1 MDENDFDDLIA
12 EGLRAG
18 VPQRLLLVLL
28 NAEIENGDGPEESSG
43 TLTPVM
49 VNDVELAAEVT
60 LEALLEEAD
69 SVGQPWNMVMVSTLA
84 GEGGAMPDSDEA
96 KPHLEKMAG
105 DVLQGRDLAGYA
117 IFDREGTRLA
127 VSPGPSD

>member
-1 MDENDFDDLIA
+1 MDDNDFDDLIA
-12 EGLRAG
+12 EGLSEG

-28 NAEIENGDGPEESSG
+28 DAEIATGEGPEETTG

-49 VNDVELAAEVT
+49 VNDVELASEVT

-84 GEGGAMPDSDEA
+84 GEGGAMPSSDDA

-117 IFDREGTRLA
+117 IFDREGNRLA
-127 VSPGPSD
+127 VSAGPSG

>member
-12 EGLRAG
+12 EGLREG

-28 NAEIENGDGPEESSG
+28 DAEIATGDGPDETSG

-49 VNDVELAAEVT
+49 VNDVELTPEVT

-84 GEGGAMPDSDEA
+84 GDGGAMPGSDEA
-96 KPHLEKMAG
+96 KPHLEKMAA
-105 DVLQGRDLAGYA
+105 DVIQGRDLGPYA
-117 IFDREGTRLA
+117 IFDREGNRLA
-127 VSPGPSD
+127 VSPGPAD